1 MGIYGSKYTLKA
13 QEIYKAT
20 PTTTKLL
27 FSLSLSLSHFLPLLV
42 VAFFAGDFTLLS
54 FTLLTGVFLAAGA
67 FFTTGLGA
75 GAFFPGEVLVDVLE
89 ALAGFSFGFGFAA
102 GFALAGAGFGF
113 AAGLALTGAAFG
125 FGEAALG
132 FAAGFGFGFG
142 FAAAFGFTCAF
153 PLAGALVVVFTSLV
167 FGFEGLAFGF
177 GFGFAAGFFFSTAG
191 AAAFEAGSLNE
202 PFTFT
207 SFPPATSFFKWKSK
221 SFLKFGGSCFCFSS
235 MNFAIAY

>member
-1 MGIYGSKYTLKA
+1 MDLNTPSKLK
-13 QEIYKAT
+13 KFT
-20 PTTTKLL
+20 RLPLL
-27 FSLSLSLSHFLPLLV
+27 QLSSLSLSLSHFLPLLV

-54 FTLLTGVFLAAGA
+54 FTLLTGVFFAAGA
-67 FFTTGLGA
+67 FFAAGLGG
-75 GAFFPGEVLVDVLE
+75 GAFLPGEVLVDVLE

-113 AAGLALTGAAFG
+113 ATGFAFVGAAFG
-125 FGEAALG
+125 FGAAAL
-132 FAAGFGFGFG
+132 G
-142 FAAAFGFTCAF
+142 FAAAFGFGFGFGLAAALGFTGALPF
-153 PLAGALVVVFTSLV
+153 AGALVVVFTSLV

-177 GFGFAAGFFFSTAG
+177 GFAAGFFFSTAD
-191 AAAFEAGSLNE
+191 AAGFGAGSLND

-235 MNFAIAY
+235 MNLAIAY